1 MVLEDASAT
10 SDFVSDSSPTSD
22 NDPYSSSNG
31 DAPSTHSTAVVN
43 IDISNFPKPLPI
55 VGPLFGYTTSFTR
68 MVIQGRLI
76 GSIAILQR
84 QLTSDE
90 ATALAY
96 YTSRGISIASLG
108 PPLGLLWG
116 GYRSYQTRATYRFPF
131 KTPSPE
137 KFDCNTFAGVIRGQQ
152 AQYMWHSARFS
163 AYAVL
168 GSFVSRAFLSLC
180 GAVVA
185 GVGEKRDPRLQ
196 DLFKALNIRMG
207 QGLGEAKERRGRQP
221 TGHVGDLPGQGQ
233 TAMPELW
240 KEDRDGTEDDA
251 SPIGGYND
259 REDGESLAQSRVG
272 ILSDQQMRTQE
283 QRQQASPVNS
293 RTENRASTFEM
304 DKVAPQP
311 TTFDDFDDASP
322 SAGQRQ
328 MDAASGSGSTWER
341 IREQASSQG
350 VARAS
355 KRMSSTQQEQM
366 EGSTSGDS
374 FAFSE
379 TDSDRQLAKHEAQRE
394 FDDRVERERRG
405 GDFGIGR
412 GR

>member
-31 DAPSTHSTAVVN
+31 DASNTQSTAVVH
-43 IDISNFPKPLPI
+43 IDISNFARPLPI
-55 VGPLFGYTTSFTR
+55 IGPLFGYTTSFR
-68 MVIQGRLI
+68 MAVIQRRLI
-76 GSIAILQR
+76 GSTAILQR

-96 YTSRGISIASLG
+96 STSRGILIASLG

-116 GYRSYQTRATYRFPF
+116 GYRSYSTRATYKFPF
-131 KTPSPE
+131 VTPSPE
-137 KFDCNTFAGVIRGQQ
+137 KFDCNTFAGVFRGRQ
-152 AQYMWHSARFS
+152 AQWMWHSARFS
-163 AYAVL
+163 AYAAL
-168 GSFVSRAFLSLC
+168 GSLVSRAFLSTC

-185 GVGEKRDPRLQ
+185 AVGEKRDPRLQ
-196 DLFKALNIRMG
+196 DLLKALKARMI
-207 QGLGEAKERRGRQP
+207 QGLGEAQARRGRQP
-221 TGHVGDLPGQGQ
+221 VGHVGDPPDEGQ

-240 KEDRDGTEDDA
+240 KEHRDAIGDDA
-251 SPIGGYND
+251 SPTGGYND

-283 QRQQASPVNS
+283 QRQQASPVKS

-311 TTFDDFDDASP
+311 TSFDDFDDASP
-322 SAGQRQ
+322 SAGQTQ

-341 IREQASSQG
+341 IRDQASSQG
-350 VARAS
+350 GARAS
-355 KRMSSTQQEQM
+355 KRMSSTQQEKM

-379 TDSDRQLAKHEAQRE
+379 TDSDRQLAKHEAQKE
-394 FDDRVERERRG
+394 FDERVERERRG
-405 GDFGIGR
+405 GDFGVGR